1 MFLAKDKKLS
11 YSVKLTFLASLLCAS
26 SVLFFS
32 QKQDLKHAR
41 RQCELISQTATRLFK
56 TGLEQNLP
64 INDNVEGMIMA
75 SDGKIMNFENL
86 VASLINQFPAV
97 LCVQLAPDGINST
110 AYPKIPDEDLIQ
122 NFFTFPKT
130 KNTSRSAVIN
140 RKSYLT
146 GPYTL
151 SNGEEVL
158 VIQDPVFLRNK
169 KIQGEFWGFCVIY
182 LKISNLFDK
191 DILNYLNYSDPAYN
205 FRLCKLNFAD
215 EREFLLA
222 ENTQK
227 EFNNPCVTTFTI
239 KESSMVLYTE
249 PKNGWVDNSKIY
261 LKLLFAFLFCFITTL
276 VVGIVSHLK
285 ARDKNLE
292 ILSYKDSL
300 TDLYNARKFKSVLKN
315 LQKTAQEYTI
325 VYLDLNEFKKIND
338 TLGHAAGDKILI
350 IATRKLSN
358 CIREKDLA
366 FRIGGD
372 EFAIILHGNHDEMFI
387 QAFIKR
393 IKDSIKRET
402 ILQEGRMNVTTSA
415 GYARCPQNGT
425 DAELLVKMAD
435 KKMYEDKR
443 RSQA

>member
-11 YSVKLTFLASLLCAS
+11 SSVKLTFAASLLCAF
-26 SVLFFS
+26 SVFFLS

-41 RQCELISQTATRLFK
+41 RQCELISQTASRLFK
-56 TGLEQNLP
+56 TGLDQTLP
-64 INDNVEGMIMA
+64 LNDNVKGMIMA
-75 SDGKIMNFENL
+75 CDGKIMNFETL
-86 VASLINQFPAV
+86 VSSLINQFPAV
-97 LCVQLAPDGINST
+97 LCVQLAPDGINSVS
-110 AYPKIPDEDLIQ
+110 YPKIPDEDLIQ
-122 NFFTFPKT
+122 DFFSFPKT
-130 KNTSRSAVIN
+130 KNTSKSAVIN

-151 SNGEEVL
+151 STGEEVL
-158 VIQDPVFLRNK
+158 VVQDPVFLRNR

-182 LKISNLFDK
+182 LKISHLFDQE
-191 DILNYLNYSDPAYN
+191 ILNYLDYSDPPYN

-215 EREFLLA
+215 DREFLLV

-227 EFNNPCVTTFTI
+227 QFKDPCVTTFTI
-239 KESSMVLYTE
+239 KESTMVLYAE
-249 PKNGWVDNSKIY
+249 PKNGWIDSSRTY
-261 LKLLFAFLFCFITTL
+261 LKILAAFIFCFLTTL
-276 VVGIVSHLK
+276 VAGIVAHLK
-285 ARDKNLE
+285 DRDKNLE

-300 TDLYNARKFKSVLKN
+300 TELYNARKFKSVLKS

-350 IATRKLSN
+350 IAARKLSN
-358 CIREKDLA
+358 CIREKDQA

-372 EFAIILHGNHDEMFI
+372 EFAIILHGNHDEMFV

-393 IKDSIKRET
+393 IKDSIRRET

-415 GYARCPQNGT
+415 GYARCPQDGT
-425 DAELLVKMAD
+425 DAELLVKLAD

-443 RSQA
+443 SSQA